1 MEIKRTTEE
10 EYQIEHKE
18 FQMDNKS
25 PCKDCKN
32 QEYCNK
38 SQYCK
43 DYIEW
48 KKQKTNSR
56 KI

>member
-1 MEIKRTTEE
+1 
-10 EYQIEHKE
+10 
-18 FQMDNKS
+18 MDNKS

-48 KKQKTNSR
+48 KKQKTNSK